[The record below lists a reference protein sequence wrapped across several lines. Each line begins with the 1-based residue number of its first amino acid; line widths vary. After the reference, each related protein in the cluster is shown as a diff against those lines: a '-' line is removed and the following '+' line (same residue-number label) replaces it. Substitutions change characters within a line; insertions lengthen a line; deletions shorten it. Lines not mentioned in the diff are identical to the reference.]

1 MAAPAQKPCFVGWVL
16 VGMTLSPSLTCSRPA
31 SAQQAPSEVARLIVE
46 LNDKSPDV
54 RWNAARALSDL
65 GPRAKDA
72 TQDLVKAIQS
82 DPDPDVRQQV
92 VWALCAVGATD
103 KNTVLT
109 LVNALENDKEL
120 VRLTAATALGELG
133 VTAANAAPA
142 LARAISERDGLV
154 PEAAAG
160 ALKKIAEAIANKNEP
175 NATARRQLER
185 ALVNLSAHKVY
196 PIGGRRY
203 HASPLEDIKGSIQ
216 RTVNHLEALER
227 ASFIDRVWSWLQ
239 TASFKDWKTW
249 AVILPAG
256 WLLILFVVFLVKPLW
271 LLHWNEALKDL
282 LPTIKE
288 LPLGIPVGY
297 ASLIGLMAYRRR
309 VLDAWVKSH
318 IEKARENFD
327 ELPTAKDRKVHVP
340 SPVKVNGQ
348 LVAEFSAATLRAH
361 VGRAGHQCRWLIVG
375 EGGAGKT
382 SLGCLMA
389 RWAMA
394 PEQVPSRRPPSHAPG
409 PHRGRTGRPRHP
421 GRTPAV
427 HRGDSRQAPGPHR
440 LGRADFPGVT
450 QVPPAA
456 MAGPRHHRPLHG
468 DEPGDAGP
476 NPLRCRGFPRR
487 CLGRHRTDGRL
498 RNLPK
503 HTVEPMRIEGK
514 RLSVFIDAYL
524 NERKK
529 RDLFDDEEYFE
540 ACLQL
545 SRMVGER
552 DITVLLAK
560 LYADQ
565 MVAAKESPAG
575 DELPKTIPDLML
587 RYLNELN
594 RNTGGEDNRTVQRDC
609 KAIAWECLKA
619 SYRPGPAERTAVI
632 EALKGD
638 EEDERAVEARLD
650 YLINRLRVI
659 QVTGAAEDRIRFVL
673 DPLAEYLAG
682 LQVVEENQGGNKTE
696 VGTIPA
702 RS

>member
-1 MAAPAQKPCFVGWVL
+1 MHSK
-16 VGMTLSPSLTCSRPA
+16 T
-31 SAQQAPSEVARLIVE
+31 I
-46 LNDKSPDV
+46 KS
-54 RWNAARALSDL
+54 
-65 GPRAKDA
+65 
-72 TQDLVKAIQS
+72 
-82 DPDPDVRQQV
+82 
-92 VWALCAVGATD
+92 
-103 KNTVLT
+103 
-109 LVNALENDKEL
+109 L

-348 LVAEFSAATLRAH
+348 LVAEFSTATLRAH

-394 PEQVPSRRPPSHAPG
+394 RNKFHRVAPHLML
-409 PHRGRTGRPRHP
+409 PVLIEDELDDPA
-421 GRTPAV
+421 TPAGLPRFTEAI
-427 HRGDSRQAPGPHR
+427 RGKLQALIGSAEPISAELLRYLLRRWRVLVVIDHFTEMSQATRDQIRFGA
-440 LGRADFPGVT
+440 ADFPAAALVVT
-450 QVPPAA
+450 A
-456 MAGPRHHRPLHG
+456 
-468 DEPGDAGP
+468 
-476 NPLRCRGFPRR
+476 
-487 CLGRHRTDGRL
+487 RTDAF

-514 RLSVFIDAYL
+514 RLSMFIDAYL

-632 EALKGD
+632 EALRND
-638 EEDERAVEARLD
+638 EEDEHAVEARLD
-650 YLINRLRVI
+650 YLINRLRAI

-682 LQVVEENQGGNKTE
+682 LQVVEENQGRGTRQKWERFLREADRMPGAPEDHPRLPLGGAGLLLGLERRYPGLRRRGTRWTRRLRPRTDAATP
-696 VGTIPA
+696 VGA
-702 RS
+702 EG